1 MESPSRDGNTRL
13 PYLPPK
19 TSVYSLRKKKVRS
32 KHVPMDWFQIGKGV
46 CQGCILSACSFNIY
60 AEYIIK
66 NARLDEAQTEIK
78 IARKNINDFRYADG
92 TTIMAE
98 SEELRTS

>member
-1 MESPSRDGNTRL
+1 MQF
-13 PYLPPK
+13 K
-19 TSVYSLRKKKVRS
+19 KKKVRI

-46 CQGCILSACSFNIY
+46 YQGCILSACSFNIY
-60 AEYIIK
+60 AEYIMQ
-66 NARLDEAQTEIK
+66 NVRLDEAQTEIK
-78 IARKNINDFRYADG
+78 IARRNINDFRYADG

>member
-1 MESPSRDGNTRL
+1 
-13 PYLPPK
+13 
-19 TSVYSLRKKKVRS
+19 
-32 KHVPMDWFQIGKGV
+32 MDWFQIGKGV